1 MDSHR
6 SSCSRQSETR
16 PWKPLSRSS
25 FKLPPGSWDEKWD
38 FVNSRRDQTPR
49 PLRRSQCKIT
59 TAEFCFLYSALLYTW
74 WKRYCPWDRR
84 LSNCPAL
91 PPNLGSG
98 ACWDPPTDV
107 TALNVSLL
115 LAIHSHE
122 KHLSV
127 AQEALF
133 SRFKQSAAIK
143 KESQSPEISRA
154 RYLLASAA
162 KFPLVAWIFL
172 IKDPMPTGCQRL
184 RDCAPDKMRGTKEGW
199 VIRREPTP
207 QCSSQLDLTSVG

>member
-1 MDSHR
+1 MQDHDSR
-6 SSCSRQSETR
+6 ILFFVQR
-16 PWKPLSRSS
+16 PSLYLVEKV
-25 FKLPPGSWDEKWD
+25 LPVGPSI
-38 FVNSRRDQTPR
+38 VQ
-49 PLRRSQCKIT
+49 
-59 TAEFCFLYSALLYTW
+59 
-74 WKRYCPWDRR
+74 
-84 LSNCPAL
+84 L
-91 PPNLGSG
+91 PSLTPNLGSG

-143 KESQSPEISRA
+143 KESQSPEISSA

-162 KFPLVAWIFL
+162 KFPLVGWIFL
-172 IKDPMPTGCQRL
+172 IKDPCQSGVKV
-184 RDCAPDKMRGTKEGW
+184 A
-199 VIRREPTP
+199 
-207 QCSSQLDLTSVG
+207 